1 MHIIKS
7 LAMLRKLNNAMFIKY
22 VIVGIYLL
30 WLKSL
35 ILLDLL
41 RIILV
46 KGGYVMKR
54 LTVLFLI
61 FLCLTFA
68 VIGLKPA
75 FAVAITNTFTEG
87 IYTLSNFNPSKS
99 SIYSVSN
106 ISSTDNMSIIITD
119 EDHNIVQAIRLKPNS
134 EKHNTIPILPNYK
147 IVLLG
152 KGVVYFN
159 PLELTQ

>member
-1 MHIIKS
+1 
-7 LAMLRKLNNAMFIKY
+7 
-22 VIVGIYLL
+22 
-30 WLKSL
+30 
-35 ILLDLL
+35 
-41 RIILV
+41 
-46 KGGYVMKR
+46 MKR
-54 LTVLFLI
+54 FTAFFLI
-61 FLCLTFA
+61 FLCLTFT

-75 FAVAITNTFTEG
+75 FAATITNTFTEG

-106 ISSTDNMSIIITD
+106 VSSTDSISVIITD
-119 EDHNIVQAIRLKPNS
+119 EEHNIVQAIRLKPNS

-152 KGVVYFN
+152 KGMVYFN